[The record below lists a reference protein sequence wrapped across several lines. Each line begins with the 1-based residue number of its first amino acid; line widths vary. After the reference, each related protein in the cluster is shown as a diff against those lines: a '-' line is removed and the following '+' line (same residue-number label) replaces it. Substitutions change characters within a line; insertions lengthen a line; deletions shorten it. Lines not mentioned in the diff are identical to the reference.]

1 MFGLIST
8 FKQRYIS
15 SFNKNIS
22 CSRLF
27 EFKQIIVRDK
37 TNPLF
42 LVTIFYI
49 IFVPSLIVGFLS
61 FKFSSFIV
69 FRNLVFLRSDQV
81 DQRLLITYSSRMEPS
96 FSWMDP
102 NANLYHLSRPLI
114 RNVRNETQS
123 DGKSKDWFQ
132 RYIYIR
138 LLYTSDISRSIYQNV
153 SPLIQVSGYLPI
165 LLDNFQERGK
175 RWSEG
180 RGRWLVNNKKKRTK
194 RSG

>member
-27 EFKQIIVRDK
+27 EFKQIIVRD
-37 TNPLF
+37 NPLF

-49 IFVPSLIVGFLS
+49 IFVPSLIVRFLS

-69 FRNLVFLRSDQV
+69 FRNLVFLPSDQV

-96 FSWMDP
+96 FSWTDP

-175 RWSEG
+175 RWCFVG
-180 RGRWLVNNKKKRTK
+180 RKRK
-194 RSG
+194 MVS